1 MDHLRVRS
9 LYHLHKIYTFVI
21 LYSFLFPCK
30 KSTNETSYDCNTR
43 RHVGHFHLCF
53 SSILYTIWNYIVV
66 TIEKESETDHQD
78 QFKKN
83 IPDNKT
89 ENS

>member
-1 MDHLRVRS
+1 MSAGTIHICIKV
-9 LYHLHKIYTFVI
+9 II
-21 LYSFLFPCK
+21 LYSFLFPFK
-30 KSTNETSYDCNTR
+30 KSTNKTSYDSNTG

-53 SSILYTIWNYIVV
+53 SSIFYTIWNYIVV

-83 IPDNKT
+83 IPHNKT
-89 ENS
+89 ENL

>member
-1 MDHLRVRS
+1 MDHLRVQS
-9 LYHLHKIYTFVI
+9 LYPFAI
-21 LYSFLFPCK
+21 LYSFHFPCK
-30 KSTNETSYDCNTR
+30 KSTNETSYECNTR

-53 SSILYTIWNYIVV
+53 SSIFYTVWNYIVV
-66 TIEKESETDHQD
+66 TIEKESETHHQD

-83 IPDNKT
+83 IPNNKT